1 MSKIVTNPNQG
12 GKPYKAVF
20 TIGSG
25 KARRRKTKTFSELK
39 AAKTWLHELEL
50 ASDRGTTFEMA
61 GWTFL
66 DYYRHWVALY
76 KKPFVTPNTLYTYTV
91 SYKHF
96 QGFFASIR
104 LEDLTRSMIQKYFNQ
119 LDMSHETS
127 RKDLIHIRSC
137 LRDAVSDGVLMRNV
151 ATGSIR
157 IVADPAKTKSDD
169 KKFMAIADY
178 HKVRDFLLNYDYDMN
193 DVNRLAL
200 LIISQTALRVGEC
213 LALKYDDI
221 DFLHGTVRV
230 DESWDSCH
238 QYLKGPK
245 TSHAKRTLP
254 LSAKLLGILRKWI
267 SYHRKMLFKLGITNP
282 QHFLLVNRRGRLPDA
297 KNVNASYHQL
307 QIRLKIEPKFSTHTL
322 RHTLASMMITE
333 SDISIS
339 YISRYLGHA
348 STMITEKYYIGLLP
362 EQEVIGRQQVLAVI
376 SGR

>member
-1 MSKIVTNPNQG
+1 MSKIVSNPNQG

-25 KARRRKTKTFSELK
+25 SSRRRKTKTFSELK

-50 ASDRGTTFEMA
+50 ASDRGTTFDMA
-61 GWTFL
+61 RWTFL
-66 DYYRHWVALY
+66 DYYKHWVEIY
-76 KKPFVTPNTLYTYTV
+76 KKPFVTPNTLYTYTI

-96 QGFFASIR
+96 QEFFVGVR
-104 LEDLTRSMIQKYFNQ
+104 LEDLTRNLIQKYFNQ

-137 LRDAVSDGVLMRNV
+137 LRDAASDGVLMRNA

-169 KKFMAIADY
+169 KKFMAIAGY
-178 HKVRDFLLNYDYDMN
+178 RKVRDFLLDYNYDMN

-200 LIISQTALRVGEC
+200 MIISQTALRVGEC

-230 DESWDSCH
+230 DESWDSHH
-238 QYLKGPK
+238 QYLKEPK
-245 TSHAKRTLP
+245 TEHVKRTLP
-254 LSAKLLGILRKWI
+254 LSPKALAILRQWI
-267 SYHRKMLFKLGITNP
+267 GYHRAILFKLGIANP
-282 QHFLLVNRRGRLPDA
+282 QHFLLLNRRGRLPVA
-297 KNVNASYHQL
+297 GNVNTSYRQL
-307 QIRLKIEPKFSTHTL
+307 QIRLGITPKYSTHTL

-333 SDISIS
+333 KDISIS
-339 YISRYLGHA
+339 YISQYLGHA

-362 EQEVIGRQQVLAVI
+362 EQEMVGRQQVLAVI
-376 SGR
+376 NQ